1 MINVEEVRKDTPG
14 CEHKIHFNNAG
25 SSLPTQFVTNAM
37 QEYLAYEA
45 VTGGYEAA
53 DFRSEDIFGFYN
65 SAAQLLNTTP
75 KNIAFTSSAT
85 SAFDIALSSVPL
97 QKGDVII
104 IANEDYISNQL
115 ALLSLQNR
123 LGIRLVRANSLDSG
137 GIDLDNLHSLIKEHQ
152 PKLVSIT
159 HVPTNTGLIQPVE
172 EVGKLCRKYDVLYL
186 LDACQSV
193 GQISVDVKAIGCDF
207 LSATMRKFLRGPR
220 GAGFLYVSDNAL
232 QKKLTPLFVDMRGAE
247 WNSPDSFEV
256 RADAKRFEEWELP
269 YALVVGSK
277 AAIEY
282 ALKIGIK
289 NISDRNN
296 DLCRIIRQKLNSIEL
311 RTLDVGPHL
320 SSIIT
325 VDMPGKQPGEVVDY
339 LRALRINTSS
349 SHRNY
354 AQIDFVKK
362 KVEWALRISP
372 HYYNTEDEIDS
383 LIQGLED
390 LSE

>member
-1 MINVEEVRKDTPG
+1 
-14 CEHKIHFNNAG
+14 
-25 SSLPTQFVTNAM
+25 M

-53 DFRSEDIFGFYN
+53 DFRSDDIFGFYK
-65 SAAQLLNTTP
+65 SAAQLLNTTS

-97 QKGDVII
+97 QKGDVVI

-123 LGIRLVRANSLDSG
+123 QEIKLVRANSLDSG
-137 GIDLDNLHSLIKEHQ
+137 GIDLDSLESLIKEHR

-172 EVGKLCRKYDVLYL
+172 EVGKLCRKHDVLYL

-193 GQISVDVKAIGCDF
+193 GQIPVDVRAIGCDF

-220 GAGFLYVSDNAL
+220 GAGFLYVSDNVL
-232 QKKLTPLFVDMRGAE
+232 QKNMTPLFVDMRGAE
-247 WNSPDSFEV
+247 WNNADSFEA
-256 RADAKRFEEWELP
+256 RPDAKRFEEWELP
-269 YALVVGSK
+269 YALVIGSK

-296 DLCRIIRQKLNSIEL
+296 DLCRIIRKKLNSIEL
-311 RTLDVGPHL
+311 RTLDIGANL

-349 SHRNY
+349 SHRSY
-354 AQIDFVKK
+354 AQIDFAKK